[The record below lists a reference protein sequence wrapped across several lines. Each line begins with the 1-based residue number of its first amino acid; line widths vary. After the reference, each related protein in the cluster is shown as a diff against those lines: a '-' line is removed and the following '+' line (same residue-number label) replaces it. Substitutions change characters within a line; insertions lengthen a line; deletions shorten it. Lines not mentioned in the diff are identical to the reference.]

1 LPFPDLVIPLAITCE
16 LESTTV
22 CLNRSARLR
31 CGYDLTQRLDNG
43 QLKYISS
50 NPVWQINGQNI
61 NPSDSRFITYPGTEY
76 AAWLEIVNVTGPM
89 AFSCFLVLNDG
100 FGGLGGSAISDLADV
115 SPDNNIT
122 QLGLLSMETS
132 INSIIITLS
141 YSARCFP
148 IDALLA
154 EIDVSNVK
162 RDTFRIGE
170 RITVSDLNRGTLYEV
185 NVTIVAVGSQRIR
198 STPLPFTAQTKLLSG
213 VEIAVIVIV
222 ICVICIITTLV
233 AVTLIIYYKK
243 RRFHNSR
250 KTKSVVAAVETEY
263 SKEYKTHN
271 IV

>member
-115 SPDNNIT
+115 SPD
-122 QLGLLSMETS
+122 S
-132 INSIIITLS
+132 
-141 YSARCFP
+141 
-148 IDALLA
+148 
-154 EIDVSNVK
+154 
-162 RDTFRIGE
+162 
-170 RITVSDLNRGTLYEV
+170 
-185 NVTIVAVGSQRIR
+185 
-198 STPLPFTAQTKLLSG
+198 
-213 VEIAVIVIV
+213 
-222 ICVICIITTLV
+222 
-233 AVTLIIYYKK
+233 
-243 RRFHNSR
+243 RFF
-250 KTKSVVAAVETEY
+250 
-263 SKEYKTHN
+263 
-271 IV
+271 